1 MWAPPKDRRTDM
13 CDLRGADA
21 VLAQHAHHV
30 CSSTLFLN
38 ASPSSSYHRIVPT
51 QHHIL
56 SARYHH
62 HHARRAH
69 YSLSPKLSQ
78 TSYRSSAAFST
89 SNGSIGN
96 ESRKPTSRRL
106 MIRGGM
112 YVGEGLKGLSHNLQ
126 TCWSPSLLRPLF
138 HSHLLPPFPLT
149 SSFSN
154 FFWIY
159 TSSAILT

>member
-1 MWAPPKDRRTDM
+1 MWAPAKDRKLDM

-38 ASPSSSYHRIVPT
+38 ASPSSSYHRIIPA

-56 SARYHH
+56 STRYHRH
-62 HHARRAH
+62 RAH

-78 TSYRSSAAFST
+78 GSYRSSAAFST
-89 SNGSIGN
+89 SNGSLGN
-96 ESRKPTSRRL
+96 ESRKATGNRL

-112 YVGEGLKGLSHNLQ
+112 
-126 TCWSPSLLRPLF
+126 
-138 HSHLLPPFPLT
+138 
-149 SSFSN
+149 
-154 FFWIY
+154 
-159 TSSAILT
+159 